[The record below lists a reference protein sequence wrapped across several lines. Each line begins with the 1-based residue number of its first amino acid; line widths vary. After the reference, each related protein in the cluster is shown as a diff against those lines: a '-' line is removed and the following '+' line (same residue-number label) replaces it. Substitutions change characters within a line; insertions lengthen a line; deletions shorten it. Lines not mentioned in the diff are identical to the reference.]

1 MKIAVQGCGDKMND
15 GPIELGVVPILK
27 FEEGNEL
34 LLNYHKDHLPFTICR
49 GIQSKQPFQGPHD
62 GQGERR

>member
-1 MKIAVQGCGDKMND
+1 MND